1 MRGELS
7 AALASVNHLLQ
18 LKYYSHEV
26 AALRSRIAEEMG
38 HTHAVRRITRHTTQS
53 RHTRQRLVGEG
64 QGAFEETPDTV
75 SSPDSPTR
83 DCSRYWA
90 GVTPL
95 ALSWLMPTALTVH
108 TLRSKR

>member
-64 QGAFEETPDTV
+64 QGALWRKHRIPYLPGLPRGGDLADT
-75 SSPDSPTR
+75 
-83 DCSRYWA
+83 
-90 GVTPL
+90 GQGL
-95 ALSWLMPTALTVH
+95 LHWLF
-108 TLRSKR
+108 SG

>member
-38 HTHAVRRITRHTTQS
+38 HTHAVRHTIHTTHSRATRGKGLQGKARGPSAKHQIHTISSQTLQS
-53 RHTRQRLVGEG
+53 PILGRCYSSGFFLAGAERLDNE
-64 QGAFEETPDTV
+64 
-75 SSPDSPTR
+75 
-83 DCSRYWA
+83 
-90 GVTPL
+90 
-95 ALSWLMPTALTVH
+95 
-108 TLRSKR
+108 